1 MLKKRLFFAM
11 LFCAWGMMGFA
22 QETTF
27 KGTVKDQFG
36 DPLTGVYVIVGKG
49 QGTVTDLDGNFSVN
63 APAGSSLEFTYIG
76 FKSLKLKGST
86 NMNIV
91 MEEDNTTL

>member
-63 APAGSSLEFTYIG
+63 APAGSSLEFTYI
-76 FKSLKLKGST
+76 T
-86 NMNIV
+86 AR
-91 MEEDNTTL
+91 